1 MFGFGKIMQINLK
14 SKILNFYKFYNY
26 ILFFEKNSNTKIF
39 ETLILEFWKFF
50 NLLHFFIFS
59 KILKISPLSYF
70 V

>member
-1 MFGFGKIMQINLK
+1 MFSFGKIMQINLK

-50 NLLHFFIFS
+50 NL
-59 KILKISPLSYF
+59 
-70 V
+70 